1 MKLFLIFI
9 CLALAQLTLQQT
21 DCSSNLECS
30 QTACCRDGK
39 CVEFDICIADIRNI
53 YIAIGIVG
61 FLFLIVIF
69 IYFIWS
75 ISQTR
80 KNVKKLRDQMNAV
93 TKKAPAN

>member
-1 MKLFLIFI
+1 MKIFLFLFFLI
-9 CLALAQLTLQQT
+9 QMTLQQT
-21 DCSSNLECS
+21 TCSSNLECT
-30 QTACCRDGK
+30 QTACCKEGK
-39 CVEFDICIADIRNI
+39 CVEFDICIDDIRNI

-93 TKKAPAN
+93 TKKSPAN